1 MLLFLNWHLDDGKRC
16 VRRIRLFL
24 EVDLKDL
31 VSLGSRRRVEARNN
45 SCWRYNIPLRNGRRD
60 PTTENSLLHKR
71 FQTDLLTS
79 GT

>member
-45 SCWRYNIPLRNGRRD
+45 SCWRYNILLRNGRRD
-60 PTTENSLLHKR
+60 STTENSLL
-71 FQTDLLTS
+71 QNSVTS